1 MLWLGLFYFIRVNF
15 IQAITPMKTAQ
26 YRLIDY
32 PEGRRVADFWQLS
45 HDPVQQLASGQVKL
59 RVDWISVDPGMS
71 GWITNKRSYMP
82 PVKPGEVMRAFG
94 VGEVI
99 ESSCDTLTEGDV
111 VTGFTGVTT
120 HAVLPARH
128 LRIVDTTVAPAQ
140 LYLSAL
146 GMTGYTA
153 YFGMTDIG
161 RPQPGE
167 TVVVSSAAGAV
178 GSIAAQL
185 AAQHG
190 ARVVGIAGGPQK
202 KAFLLDELQLDAA
215 IDYRNEEIAAALKK
229 TAPAGIDV
237 YFDNVGG
244 EILDAALMQMNRH
257 GRIVVCGG
265 ISQYSD
271 WEQAS
276 GPANYMQIVT
286 HSLTMQGFTM
296 RDYMDRISEA
306 LTALFNGYQDGSLK
320 FRQHVLEG
328 IERFPEAYDMLFNGH
343 NQGKLLIKIT

>member
-1 MLWLGLFYFIRVNF
+1 
-15 IQAITPMKTAQ
+15 
-26 YRLIDY
+26 
-32 PEGRRVADFWQLS
+32 
-45 HDPVQQLASGQVKL
+45 
-59 RVDWISVDPGMS
+59 
-71 GWITNKRSYMP
+71 
-82 PVKPGEVMRAFG
+82 MRAFG

-99 ESSCDTLTEGDV
+99 ESNCDTLVVGDV
-111 VTGFTGVTT
+111 VTGFTGVAT

-128 LRIVDTTVAPAQ
+128 LRKIDTRLAPAQ

-161 RPQPGE
+161 RPQPSE

-178 GSIAAQL
+178 GSIAVQL
-185 AAQHG
+185 ARQRG
-190 ARVVGIAGGPQK
+190 ARVVGIAGGAQK
-202 KAFLLDELQLDAA
+202 KEYLLDELQLDAA
-215 IDYRNEEIAAALKK
+215 IDYRSEEMAAALKK

-265 ISQYSD
+265 ISQYGD
-271 WEQAS
+271 WQQAT

-296 RDYMDRISEA
+296 RDYMHRISEA
-306 LTALFNGYQDGSLK
+306 LAVLLRGYQEGSLK
-320 FRQHVLEG
+320 FRQHILEG
-328 IERFPEAYDMLFNGH
+328 IERFPEAYDMLFEGR
-343 NQGKLLIKIT
+343 NQGKLLIKIN

>member
-1 MLWLGLFYFIRVNF
+1 
-15 IQAITPMKTAQ
+15 
-26 YRLIDY
+26 
-32 PEGRRVADFWQLS
+32 
-45 HDPVQQLASGQVKL
+45 
-59 RVDWISVDPGMS
+59 
-71 GWITNKRSYMP
+71 
-82 PVKPGEVMRAFG
+82 MRAFG

-99 ESSCDTLTEGDV
+99 ESNCDTLVVGDV
-111 VTGFTGVTT
+111 VTGFTGVAT

-128 LRIVDTTVAPAQ
+128 LRKIDTRLAPAQ

-161 RPQPGE
+161 RPQPSE

-178 GSIAAQL
+178 GSIAVQL
-185 AAQHG
+185 ARQRG
-190 ARVVGIAGGPQK
+190 ARVVGIAGGAQK
-202 KAFLLDELQLDAA
+202 KEYLLDELQLDAA
-215 IDYRNEEIAAALKK
+215 IDYRSEEMAAALKK

-244 EILDAALMQMNRH
+244 EILEAALMQMNRH

-271 WEQAS
+271 WEQAR

-306 LTALFNGYQDGSLK
+306 LTVLFDGYQDGSLK

-328 IERFPEAYDMLFNGH
+328 IERFPEAFDMLFNGR

>member
-1 MLWLGLFYFIRVNF
+1 M
-15 IQAITPMKTAQ
+15 TTSQ

-32 PEGRRVADFWQLS
+32 PAGRRVADFWQLS
-45 HDPVQQLASGQVKL
+45 HDPVQQPAPGEVKL

-71 GWITNKRSYMP
+71 GWISDKRSYMP

-99 ESSCDTLTEGDV
+99 ESGCDSLAVGDV
-111 VTGFTGVTT
+111 VTGFTGVST
-120 HAVLPARH
+120 HVVLPARH
-128 LRIVDTTVAPAQ
+128 LRKVDTALAPAP

-161 RPQPGE
+161 RPQTGQ

-178 GSIAAQL
+178 GSIASQIARL
-185 AAQHG
+185 EG
-190 ARVVGIAGGPQK
+190 ARVVGIAGGPEK
-202 KAFLLDELQLDAA
+202 KAFLLEELNLEGA
-215 IDYRNEEIAAALKK
+215 IDYRNEDISTALRKN
-229 TAPAGIDV
+229 APDGIDV

-244 EILDAALMQMNRH
+244 EVLDAALMQMNRH

-265 ISQYSD
+265 ISQYAD
-271 WEQAS
+271 WDQAR

-296 RDYMDRISEA
+296 RDYMNRVSEA
-306 LTALFNGYQDGSLK
+306 LAVLLKGHQDGSLK

-328 IERFPEAYDMLFNGH
+328 IERFPEAYDMLFEGRNH
-343 NQGKLLIKIT
+343 GKLLIKIN

>member
-1 MLWLGLFYFIRVNF
+1 MLNF
-15 IQAITPMKTAQ
+15 DLASITVITSQ

-32 PEGRRVADFWQLS
+32 PAGRPVADFWQLS
-45 HDPVQQLASGQVKL
+45 HDPAQQSAPGEVKL

-71 GWITNKRSYMP
+71 GWITDKRSYMP

-99 ESSCDTLTEGDV
+99 ESRCNSLAVGDV

-120 HAVLPARH
+120 HVVLPARQ
-128 LRIVDTTVAPAQ
+128 LRKVDTALAPAP

-153 YFGMTDIG
+153 YFGMIDIG
-161 RPQPGE
+161 RPQSGQ

-178 GSIAAQL
+178 GSIASQIARL
-185 AAQHG
+185 EG
-190 ARVVGIAGGPQK
+190 ARVVGIAGGPEK
-202 KAFLLDELQLDAA
+202 KAFLLDELNLDGA
-215 IDYRNEEIAAALKK
+215 IDYRNEDITVALRKN
-229 TAPAGIDV
+229 APAGIDV

-244 EILDAALMQMNRH
+244 EVLDAALMQMNRH
-257 GRIVVCGG
+257 GRIVICGG

-271 WEQAS
+271 WEQAR
-276 GPANYMQIVT
+276 GPSNYMQIVT

-296 RDYMDRISEA
+296 RDYMNRISEA
-306 LTALFNGYQDGSLK
+306 LTVLLKGYQDGSLK

-328 IERFPEAYDMLFNGH
+328 IERFPEAFDMLFDGR
-343 NQGKLLIKIT
+343 NQGKLLIKIN